1 MCAIRRIKPPRV
13 ARLRGSLSRHRAAM
27 ASRPSP
33 APAHAPPRA
42 RGVGLGVGRAAPRA
56 APRAATASGTLSAV
70 PTLDEARRAASPL
83 STALDPADPAALPE
97 RPAVFALLD
106 GDAPDARVA
115 YVGVSKRLR
124 SAVADAA
131 EVLRRCA
138 PESESASIS
147 AESSASAE
155 SSSSSSVFVAVGP
168 LPKTARKPAMREA
181 LAAWTREIGDV
192 PRGNA
197 LEMAEATKSGEAN
210 PTAASAAPPASSSA
224 MASVARA
231 IVTPEV
237 ISRLARDGFV
247 VVDDAAPE
255 ETLRAARHSADRLL
269 ADGKM
274 RHVGQEGRDD
284 FVAVLDANRLP
295 SVDSEYGGLASA
307 AELLVALAEAVREE
321 ASSGGADGKGEEG
334 GAEKTHQSL
343 QQRSAWTVVTD
354 APAAGVGEEIMSRE
368 KKNTDAGSS
377 GGPLSRETLTL
388 GRLRSLTAP
397 SRLMLAHYPGG
408 SSARYVTHL
417 DNDPSDPGHREGAP
431 GTRACDRAVT
441 AILYLNPGWEEKH
454 GGCLRIE
461 LEDGRGEADVAP
473 SWGRLVMF
481 DCRRMPHEV
490 RPTSEGRWAMT
501 AWINDEDA
509 EGEGEESPE

>member
-1 MCAIRRIKPPRV
+1 
-13 ARLRGSLSRHRAAM
+13 M

-33 APAHAPPRA
+33 APAPAPARA

-138 PESESASIS
+138 PESESRAS
-147 AESSASAE
+147 E
-155 SSSSSSVFVAVGP
+155 SSSSVFVAVGP

-181 LAAWTREIGDV
+181 LAAWTREIGEV

-197 LEMAEATKSGEAN
+197 LEMAEATN
-210 PTAASAAPPASSSA
+210 PTAASSAPPASSSA

-307 AELLVALAEAVREE
+307 AELLVALAEAVREV

-334 GAEKTHQSL
+334 GAEKTQSL

-354 APAAGVGEEIMSRE
+354 APASGVGEETSRE

-377 GGPLSRETLTL
+377 GRTTLSRETLTL

-509 EGEGEESPE
+509 EGEGEPKME

>member
-1 MCAIRRIKPPRV
+1 
-13 ARLRGSLSRHRAAM
+13 
-27 ASRPSP
+27 
-33 APAHAPPRA
+33 
-42 RGVGLGVGRAAPRA
+42 
-56 APRAATASGTLSAV
+56 
-70 PTLDEARRAASPL
+70 
-83 STALDPADPAALPE
+83 
-97 RPAVFALLD
+97 
-106 GDAPDARVA
+106 
-115 YVGVSKRLR
+115 
-124 SAVADAA
+124 
-131 EVLRRCA
+131 
-138 PESESASIS
+138 
-147 AESSASAE
+147 
-155 SSSSSSVFVAVGP
+155 
-168 LPKTARKPAMREA
+168 MREA

-197 LEMAEATKSGEAN
+197 LEMAEATKSGEEHS
-210 PTAASAAPPASSSA
+210 TAASAPPASA
-224 MASVARA
+224 MARVARA

-284 FVAVLDANRLP
+284 LVAALDANRLP

-321 ASSGGADGKGEEG
+321 ASSGVADDSASREDPGSSPDGKGEEG
-334 GAEKTHQSL
+334 GAEKTQSL
-343 QQRSAWTVVTD
+343 RRSAWTVVTD
-354 APAAGVGEEIMSRE
+354 APAAGVGEEGSRE
-368 KKNTDAGSS
+368 KKKTTGSS
-377 GGPLSRETLTL
+377 GRTLRENLTL

-441 AILYLNPGWEEKH
+441 AILYLNPGWEEAH
-454 GGCLRIE
+454 GGCLRVQ

-501 AWINDEDA
+501 AWINDDEA
-509 EGEGEESPE
+509 KGEGAPPES

>member
-1 MCAIRRIKPPRV
+1 MRAGVRV
-13 ARLRGSLSRHRAAM
+13 RVRLR
-27 ASRPSP
+27 
-33 APAHAPPRA
+33 
-42 RGVGLGVGRAAPRA
+42 
-56 APRAATASGTLSAV
+56 
-70 PTLDEARRAASPL
+70 RRVL
-83 STALDPADPAALPE
+83 
-97 RPAVFALLD
+97 
-106 GDAPDARVA
+106 
-115 YVGVSKRLR
+115 RLR
-124 SAVADAA
+124 RVLVL
-131 EVLRRCA
+131 VLRLRRRRT
-138 PESESASIS
+138 
-147 AESSASAE
+147 
-155 SSSSSSVFVAVGP
+155 

-210 PTAASAAPPASSSA
+210 PTPASSAPRTASSA

-334 GAEKTHQSL
+334 GAEKTQKSL
-343 QQRSAWTVVTD
+343 QQRSAWTVATD
-354 APAAGVGEEIMSRE
+354 APAAGVGEERMSRE

-377 GGPLSRETLTL
+377 GGTTLSGETLTL

-454 GGCLRIE
+454 G
-461 LEDGRGEADVAP
+461 AA
-473 SWGRLVMF
+473 
-481 DCRRMPHEV
+481 
-490 RPTSEGRWAMT
+490 
-501 AWINDEDA
+501 
-509 EGEGEESPE
+509 

>member
-1 MCAIRRIKPPRV
+1 
-13 ARLRGSLSRHRAAM
+13 M

-33 APAHAPPRA
+33 APAPAPAPARA
-42 RGVGLGVGRAAPRA
+42 RGVGLGVDRAAPRA

-124 SAVADAA
+124 SAVTDAA

-138 PESESASIS
+138 PESESGASSAAESSVS
-147 AESSASAE
+147 AESDT
-155 SSSSSSVFVAVGP
+155 SSSVFVAVGP

-181 LAAWTREIGDV
+181 LAAWTREIGEV

-197 LEMAEATKSGEAN
+197 LEMAEATKSGEEN
-210 PTAASAAPPASSSA
+210 PTPASSAPRTASSA

-284 FVAVLDANRLP
+284 FVAVLDARRLP

-307 AELLVALAEAVREE
+307 AELLVALAQAVREV

-334 GAEKTHQSL
+334 GAEKTQKSL

-354 APAAGVGEEIMSRE
+354 APASGVGEEIMSRE

-377 GGPLSRETLTL
+377 GRTTLSRETLTL

-441 AILYLNPGWEEKH
+441 AILYLNPGWEEAH
-454 GGCLRIE
+454 GGCLRVQ

-501 AWINDEDA
+501 AWINDDQA
-509 EGEGEESPE
+509 EGE